1 MGERNSRSTGQDR
14 AASECANMGRQMS
27 NDIKPA
33 REWIIKGG
41 LYVYDRPGG
50 PPGNQ
55 CINHVDG
62 ELLGFNESVRVREV
76 LPDTITISREEFHAA
91 VAKNGVGGLL
101 NCAEGL
107 ENELFGSLASNDKG
121 LKRAKEIREGK

>member
-1 MGERNSRSTGQDR
+1 
-14 AASECANMGRQMS
+14 MS
-27 NDIKPA
+27 DNKTDQAA

-55 CINHVDG
+55 CINYVDG

-76 LPDTITISREEFHAA
+76 LPDQITITREDLI
-91 VAKNGVGGLL
+91 AKIGGLMDSDL
-101 NCAEGL
+101 GRTITLTDVLDEI
-107 ENELFGSLASNDKG
+107 FGPLPPNDKG

>member
-1 MGERNSRSTGQDR
+1 MIPPNKTDR
-14 AASECANMGRQMS
+14 A
-27 NDIKPA
+27 A

-50 PPGNQ
+50 SPGNQ

-76 LPDTITISREEFHAA
+76 LPDQITITREDLI
-91 VAKNGVGGLL
+91 AKIDFM
-101 NCAEGL
+101 L
-107 ENELFGSLASNDKG
+107 EALSKPDSTEP
-121 LKRAKEIREGK
+121 